1 MAMATVSVAAPVRA
15 TAGSKAAK
23 PAFMGRAA
31 AGSKASL
38 SDAFCAMSLATP
50 ARKQANRGLSICGE
64 YAFGATAVSE
74 RSGRR
79 YPDRE
84 GTALFSGIGNPTPCS
99 ACVWN
104 RGGTGGEEREWDGW
118 TSMDRVESTAHAR
131 ASNHHDAV
139 VPSHPV
145 PLRIVHPRSPRVA
158 PSTRRPSPIS
168 YPLPE
173 PLTFSSQTHQPQPLP
188 PPP

>member
-99 ACVWN
+99 AS
-104 RGGTGGEEREWDGW
+104 GTEG
-118 TSMDRVESTAHAR
+118 AR
-131 ASNHHDAV
+131 AVRSGNGTAGHRWIGSNRPRMRAYRIITT
-139 VPSHPV
+139 PSFLPTPFLSVSCIPV
-145 PLRIVHPRSPRVA
+145 
-158 PSTRRPSPIS
+158 RRAS
-168 YPLPE
+168 
-173 PLTFSSQTHQPQPLP
+173 P
-188 PPP
+188 PPPGAPHPFLIHFTSH

>member
-50 ARKQANRGLSICGE
+50 ARKQANRSLSICGE

-99 ACVWN
+99 AVEP
-104 RGGTGGEEREWDGW
+104 RGTGGEEREWDGW

-139 VPSHPV
+139 VP
-145 PLRIVHPRSPRVA
+145 
-158 PSTRRPSPIS
+158 
-168 YPLPE
+168 PLPFLSVSCITVRRAS
-173 PLTFSSQTHQPQPLP
+173 PPPPGAPHPFLIHFTSPVLTFSSQTRQPQPLP